1 MLTLSAFWSEKS
13 EREGRGKLDI
23 ILRCHHRNDLRVMM
37 GSIVSHFG
45 HGRAESFVVVFSR
58 VCLSVSV
65 SVCLYLCVCVAA
77 RLFIQLMFVPNET
90 VKRFLIVLCSPSAPH
105 PHSHPHQ
112 HSSLSRCVSNRRSRS
127 VTPTFTPTPPS
138 HSSLPFPVVVV
149 QVSNRRSPFPP
160 PSLPQ
165 LHRPNPLSLS

>member
-58 VCLSVSV
+58 VCLSVCLSQCLFVCISV
-65 SVCLYLCVCVAA
+65 FAWQPGYSY
-77 RLFIQLMFVPNET
+77 N
-90 VKRFLIVLCSPSAPH
+90 
-105 PHSHPHQ
+105 
-112 HSSLSRCVSNRRSRS
+112 
-127 VTPTFTPTPPS
+127 
-138 HSSLPFPVVVV
+138 
-149 QVSNRRSPFPP
+149 
-160 PSLPQ
+160 
-165 LHRPNPLSLS
+165 